1 MPLFLSPQFRRR
13 PVNTALRWGRGRL
26 TDGLLYGLLGS
37 LAILILA
44 PLLWLL
50 STALKS
56 PQENIFAYPPRWIP
70 AQPTLQAFGR
80 VWQENPFWRYTYNS
94 LWVAG
99 VTVFTNLWV
108 CSWAAYPLA
117 RITFRGR
124 RLLFW
129 LLIGTSMI
137 PFQITMIPLYVLSV
151 QWGLRNSYVGLILPY
166 AASAFG
172 IFLLRQAFLGVP
184 RELEDAARID
194 GCSIWGIWW
203 HVMLPAVRPALITLA
218 VFTFVAMWG
227 DFLWPLLLLDNPRL
241 YTLPL
246 GVANL
251 ASAFSA
257 DWRLIAAGSL
267 MSVVPVLVLFLVLQR
282 YVIPTH
288 LDSGIRG

>member
-1 MPLFLSPQFRRR
+1 MPSFLSRYRKREPWKQG
-13 PVNTALRWGRGRL
+13 VVVYL
-26 TDGLLYGLLGS
+26 LLGS
-37 LAILILA
+37 LAILMLA

-56 PQENIFAYPPRWIP
+56 PQENIFAYPPRWLP
-70 AQPTLQAFGR
+70 AQPTGQAFGR
-80 VWQENPFWRYTYNS
+80 VWRENPFLRYTHNS
-94 LWVAG
+94 LLVAG

-117 RITFRGR
+117 RMTFHGR
-124 RLLFW
+124 CLLFW

-194 GCSIWGIWW
+194 GCSRWGIWW
-203 HVMLPAVRPALITLA
+203 HVMLPTVRPALITLA

-227 DFLWPLLLLDNPRL
+227 DFLWPLLLLDDPRL

-267 MSVVPVLVLFLVLQR
+267 ISVLPVLALFLVVQR
-282 YVIPTH
+282 YVIPSD
-288 LDSGIRG
+288 LESGIRG

>member
-1 MPLFLSPQFRRR
+1 MPLFHSPEFKRQ
-13 PVNTALRWGRGRL
+13 PESLALRWARVRL

-70 AQPTLQAFGR
+70 AQPTLQAFWR
-80 VWQENPFWRYTYNS
+80 VWRENPFWRYTFNS
-94 LWVAG
+94 LLVAG
-99 VTVFTNLWV
+99 VTVLMNLWV

-117 RITFRGR
+117 RMTFRGR
-124 RLLFW
+124 QLLFW

-172 IFLLRQAFLGVP
+172 IFLLRQAFAGIP
-184 RELEDAARID
+184 QELEDAARID

-203 HVMLPAVRPALITLA
+203 HVMIPAVQPTLITLA
-218 VFTFVAMWG
+218 IFTFVAMWG
-227 DFLWPLLLLDNPRL
+227 DFLWPLLLLDDPNL

-267 MSVVPVLVLFLVLQR
+267 LSVGPVLVLFLVLQR
-282 YVIPTH
+282 YVIPTD

>member
-1 MPLFLSPQFRRR
+1 MGNREEFSGFQP
-13 PVNTALRWGRGRL
+13 RGVVK
-26 TDGLLYGLLGS
+26 DGLLYGLLGS
-37 LAILILA
+37 LALLILA

-70 AQPTLQAFGR
+70 AQPTLQAFER
-80 VWQENPFWRYTYNS
+80 VWQENPFWRYAFNS
-94 LWVAG
+94 LLVAG

-117 RITFRGR
+117 RMTFRGR

-151 QWGLRNSYVGLILPY
+151 QWGLRNSYLGLILPY

-184 RELEDAARID
+184 QELEDAARID
-194 GCSIWGIWW
+194 GCSSWGIWW

-227 DFLWPLLLLDNPRL
+227 DFLWPLLLLDDPNL

-267 MSVVPVLVLFLVLQR
+267 LSVVPVLVLFWVLQR
-282 YVIPTH
+282 YVIPTD